1 MFGCFGLPVG
11 NRLLTMHQ
19 RARLLRF
26 LLNEHMR
33 CSVLVVLLETT
44 ALEARA
50 VRSRCLPYNHYTPT
64 WCALRRDVA
73 PGLALADC
81 DLCPRAVHI
90 EVPMPPASRN
100 VDIKLAFEQFDG
112 LPGPECRR
120 FRRNLI
126 QCGGKADTRRRVATP
141 WQTASCAR
149 MRERS
154 CRAPAS
160 QACPASRCPAC
171 RSSQL
176 VAQAWTH
183 GARHVTHASRRARRG
198 SSCI

>member
-1 MFGCFGLPVG
+1 MVISMFGCFGLPVG

-90 EVPMPPASRN
+90 EVPMAPASRN

-126 QCGGKADTRRRVATP
+126 QCGGKADVRGYSLADCLLRQDEGAFLP
-141 WQTASCAR
+141 G
-149 MRERS
+149 
-154 CRAPAS
+154 APAQS
-160 QACPASRCPAC
+160 
-171 RSSQL
+171 L
-176 VAQAWTH
+176 L
-183 GARHVTHASRRARRG
+183 
-198 SSCI
+198 